1 MKGLRISATGLMG
14 GTYVQ
19 DLMVGYSAV
28 ESGDRAVQGLWSVHL
43 PEPDEDE
50 DEDEPAPSVR

>member
-1 MKGLRISATGLMG
+1 
-14 GTYVQ
+14 
-19 DLMVGYSAV
+19 MVGNSAV